1 MKIRNI
7 IILVLALT
15 VANSVRATIGPG
27 HVNGKI
33 TNITSVTT
41 GILVRIDSSIVPEN
55 CTSGQAWMQ
64 IKQENTAMIT
74 MIMTAWT
81 LGRNVTI
88 YTSPTT
94 SSYCNVIQVDPA
106 ES

>member
-1 MKIRNI
+1 MTIT
-7 IILVLALT
+7 LANP
-15 VANSVRATIGPG
+15 VSAVIGPG

-41 GILVRIDSSIVPEN
+41 GVLVRIDSNIVPEN

-64 IKQENTAMIT
+64 IKQENTAMIS
-74 MIMTAWT
+74 MIITAWT
-81 LGRNVTI
+81 LGRRVSI